1 MLKLLCQMGG
11 DIKLEALGSGL
22 HESVANWATGARKK
36 GRSDTSLR
44 NSLTAKKTDPAAALP
59 GAGAGG
65 NEVAIARAPNEQFGS
80 SRNML
85 TPAAVSD
92 GDEIV
97 SVVVHD
103 DADTRR

>member
-44 NSLTAKKTDPAAALP
+44 NSLTAKKTDPAAVP
-59 GAGAGG
+59 RGADAGG
-65 NEVAIARAPNEQFGS
+65 SEVAVARVPNEQFGS

-92 GDEIV
+92 GDDIV